1 MAGSDDTYKR
11 LPVRIVYSGEGK
23 KPDGSVQ
30 KFTTV
35 YDFHDFQ
42 TSINGDWA
50 FKV

>member
-1 MAGSDDTYKR
+1 
-11 LPVRIVYSGEGK
+11 
-23 KPDGSVQ
+23 VQ

-50 FKV
+50 FKVWTCSLKKLIKLNFIIFNFWI